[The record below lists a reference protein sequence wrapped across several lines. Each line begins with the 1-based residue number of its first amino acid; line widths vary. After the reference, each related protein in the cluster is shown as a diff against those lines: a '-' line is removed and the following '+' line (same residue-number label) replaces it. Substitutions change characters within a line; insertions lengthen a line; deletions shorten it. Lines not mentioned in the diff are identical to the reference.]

1 MEIAKYHKLCKQ
13 VKIVGF
19 IKNNESK
26 SCLRNGHLETCHG
39 GNFLLYVLPLIRKFL
54 LLEAFEIK
62 NKCGSGWPAF
72 LCLCLFISL

>member
-1 MEIAKYHKLCKQ
+1 MEIATYHKLCKQ

-39 GNFLLYVLPLIRKFL
+39 GNFLLYYHL
-54 LLEAFEIK
+54 LGNICCWKHLKLKI
-62 NKCGSGWPAF
+62 NVDQTGPAF